1 MPCSPLPALARLI
14 AVVCVMIALTGGVAQ
29 AHAVLQ
35 STNPADGSL
44 LQQNPDAAAL
54 VFNEPVRPLAIRL
67 IGPEGA
73 ETDLTDRVMAA
84 ASLQVPLPEL
94 GRGTHVLSWRVASDD
109 GHPVAGAVVFSLGE
123 VTGAAHKA
131 DKAGPLLTA
140 AIWAARF
147 AMTAGLVLGIGGALY
162 GAIAPLP
169 QAARHPVAG
178 ALLLGLVAAPAYLG
192 LHGLDALGLGF
203 DALASAAP
211 WYAAAGTAFG
221 PATGLAM
228 MAGLTGLAALRWP
241 VLAWGALA
249 LLAVAYAA
257 SGHAGA
263 AAPRWLTRP
272 MVFLHLG
279 ALSLWIGAL
288 VPLALSLR
296 QGDAGLRRL
305 SRFLPLVVAM
315 LLLSGAVLTVIQLGP
330 DPAAWWSPYAAIL
343 TAKLALLAA
352 VFALAA
358 INRWRLTAPA
368 LEGSASALARLRRT
382 IRAELLLA
390 LVILA
395 LAGGWRFTPPPRA
408 LAQAATAAAP
418 AAYAHLHSDDVMANL
433 IVTPGRAG
441 PALIEIELTDG
452 SFAPATAQAVTLGL
466 ALPERGVERLTRE
479 ARLAEG
485 SENLWIIPDLVLPL
499 PGLWALDLEIRQ
511 SRFSLARLAG
521 EIEVK

>member
-1 MPCSPLPALARLI
+1 
-14 AVVCVMIALTGGVAQ
+14 
-29 AHAVLQ
+29 
-35 STNPADGSL
+35 
-44 LQQNPDAAAL
+44 
-54 VFNEPVRPLAIRL
+54 
-67 IGPEGA
+67 
-73 ETDLTDRVMAA
+73 
-84 ASLQVPLPEL
+84 
-94 GRGTHVLSWRVASDD
+94 
-109 GHPVAGAVVFSLGE
+109 
-123 VTGAAHKA
+123 
-131 DKAGPLLTA
+131 
-140 AIWAARF
+140 
-147 AMTAGLVLGIGGALY
+147 
-162 GAIAPLP
+162 
-169 QAARHPVAG
+169 
-178 ALLLGLVAAPAYLG
+178 
-192 LHGLDALGLGF
+192 
-203 DALASAAP
+203 
-211 WYAAAGTAFG
+211 
-221 PATGLAM
+221 
-228 MAGLTGLAALRWP
+228 
-241 VLAWGALA
+241 
-249 LLAVAYAA
+249 
-257 SGHAGA
+257 
-263 AAPRWLTRP
+263 
-272 MVFLHLG
+272 
-279 ALSLWIGAL
+279 
-288 VPLALSLR
+288 
-296 QGDAGLRRL
+296 
-305 SRFLPLVVAM
+305 M

-358 INRWRLTAPA
+358 INRWRLTAPTLA
-368 LEGSASALARLRRT
+368 GSASALARLRRT